1 MRLLFGLRFLFFGFF
16 LAHVRCEEVFGIV
29 GENFTFPVKIDQKIE
44 EIIWTK
50 NKDKVAEWDR
60 LTEVTYFNS
69 LLNRSLLNKE
79 NGCLTVFNLQDN
91 DAGTYKLDYVDSQ
104 EKNSVLTFILAVL
117 ATPSKPEISCNIS
130 GGNIVLRCA
139 ADFPKPLNYAWK
151 FSSKRITRQT
161 QEVFIPKKDVDASE
175 KASCFIKFSQTE
187 KSSEISLTQC
197 FPDEKDSYH
206 DRGRY
211 GLIVIP
217 VVIFVA
223 AILGYVCKKARTKSG
238 TQRAAQKNSPACSS
252 GEHQPLCSMD
262 GEDQSNSRDKELNK
276 EDSDLKDKQKVNNGV
291 NQEELSTKQK
301 STPMSNCAVDRG
313 VTEGDT
319 SKKENNSSLANHPG
333 DYGVN
338 ERGSGKEH
346 EDSVDPD
353 MEERGG
359 VLPVVLAEVIQAAE
373 SGNGEHL
380 SNSPSSSKEELKSQP
395 NNCFVGETMTEEKK

>member
-291 NQEELSTKQK
+291 NQE
-301 STPMSNCAVDRG
+301 
-313 VTEGDT
+313 DT

-359 VLPVVLAEVIQAAE
+359 EVIQAAE